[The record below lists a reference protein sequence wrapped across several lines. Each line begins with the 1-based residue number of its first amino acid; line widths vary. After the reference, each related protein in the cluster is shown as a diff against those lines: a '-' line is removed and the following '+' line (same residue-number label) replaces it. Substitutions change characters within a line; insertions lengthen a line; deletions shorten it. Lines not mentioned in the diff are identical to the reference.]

1 MKKWITIILLAV
13 FLSLVG
19 VKVYMKI
26 LEQGGGYSAGKRGKP
41 VAVELARVRSK
52 TIRDISEFTGSLKP
66 RNRFLLA
73 AKIPGRLQQLKVNI
87 GDKLTYGQLVA
98 VLDDHEYQQQLEQAR
113 ALLEVARANSRAAFQ
128 SVTISTRE
136 LSRVKSLRSSNIST
150 VSELDTARDSFAL
163 KKVAYEVAK
172 AQLSEKKA
180 SFKLAQI
187 RLSYTRIHAQS
198 RNKRARLIVGER
210 FVDEGTLLSINTPIV
225 SLIDISSLV
234 AVIHVT
240 ERDYYKLK
248 VGQPV
253 NVTAEAIRN
262 RTMKGRITRIAPV
275 IKESSREATVEIE
288 VSNPGEILKPGLF
301 IRAEIEF
308 AAHYNAVVIPQSALV
323 KRNGV
328 TGVFRADLA
337 ENKARFIRIEQG
349 ISNNGLVE
357 VLAPRLSGEVITI
370 GHHLLEEGS
379 KILVPNRKPNSRPA
393 KNGTQAVKKRP
404 QG

>member
-1 MKKWITIILLAV
+1 M
-13 FLSLVG
+13 
-19 VKVYMKI
+19 
-26 LEQGGGYSAGKRGKP
+26 
-41 VAVELARVRSK
+41 

-98 VLDDHEYQQQLEQAR
+98 VLDDHEYQQQMEQAR

-136 LSRVKSLRSSNIST
+136 LSRVKSLRTSNIST
-150 VSELDTARDSFAL
+150 VSELDTARDSFSL

-172 AQLSEKKA
+172 AQLAEKKA

-187 RLSYTRIHAQS
+187 RLSFTRIHAQW
-198 RNKRARLIVGER
+198 RNKRAHLIVGER

-253 NVTAEAIRN
+253 NITAEAIRN

-308 AAHYNAVVIPQSALV
+308 AAHHNAVVIPQSTLV

-337 ENKARFIRIEQG
+337 ENKARFIRIKQG

-357 VLAPRLSGEVITI
+357 VLTPKLSGDVITI

-379 KILVPNRKPNSRPA
+379 KILVPNRKSNSRRHSGGSTKTVPGQHRGCCQRSTLRA
-393 KNGTQAVKKRP
+393 
-404 QG
+404 

>member
-1 MKKWITIILLAV
+1 MKKWITIILLTV

-19 VKVYMKI
+19 VKVYQKI
-26 LEQGGGYSAGKRGKP
+26 LEQGGGYVAGKRGKP
-41 VAVELARVRSK
+41 VAVELAKVKRK
-52 TIRDISEFTGSLKP
+52 TIRDIGEFTGSLKP
-66 RNRFLLA
+66 RSRFLLA
-73 AKIPGRLQQLKVNI
+73 AKIPGRLQRLKVDI

-113 ALLEVARANSRAAFQ
+113 ALLEVARANSRSAFQ

-136 LSRVKSLRSSNIST
+136 LSRVKSLRSSNITT
-150 VSELDTARDSFAL
+150 VSELDTARDSFTL
-163 KKVAYEVAK
+163 KKVAHEVAK
-172 AQLSEKKA
+172 AQLAEKKA

-187 RLSYTRIHAQS
+187 RLSYTRIHAQWQ
-198 RNKRARLIVGER
+198 NKRARLIVGER

-253 NVTAEAIRN
+253 NITTEAISN
-262 RTMKGRITRIAPV
+262 RTMKGQITRIAPV

-288 VSNPGEILKPGLF
+288 VSNPGEVLKPGLF

-308 AAHYNAVVIPQSALV
+308 AAHRNAVVVPQSALV
-323 KRNGV
+323 TRNGV

-337 ENKARFIRIEQG
+337 ENKARFIRIKQG
-349 ISNNGLVE
+349 IINNGLVE
-357 VLAPRLSGEVITI
+357 VLAPKLSGDVITI

-379 KILVPNRKPNSRPA
+379 KILVPNQKSNSRPG
-393 KNGTQAVKKRP
+393 KNGTHAVKKRP